1 LKELNNEEETIMTV
15 TERVAYLKGLA
26 DGLELDGT
34 SKEGKLFAAI
44 IEVLD
49 DIAYEITD
57 MQEVVG
63 ELGDQVDMI
72 DEDLDG
78 LEEYIYDESDDD
90 DDDFDDDVQYE
101 IICPSCNE
109 SVFIDEGVL
118 EEGEMI
124 CPSCGEKLEFEID
137 DDVDEDRDQENSN
150 GSET

>member
-1 LKELNNEEETIMTV
+1 MTV